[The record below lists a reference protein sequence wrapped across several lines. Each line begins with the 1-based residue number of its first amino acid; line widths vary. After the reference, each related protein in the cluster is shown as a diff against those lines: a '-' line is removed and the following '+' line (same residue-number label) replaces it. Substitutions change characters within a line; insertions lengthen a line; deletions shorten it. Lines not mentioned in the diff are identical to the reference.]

1 VIAKEQVCNGNTETL
16 GRLCARDSIFYWH
29 FNSFARKKR
38 VFSEWQSHP
47 EMPPVLVFRRP
58 ADLNDWLAQV
68 SAAARTL
75 SADEDAG
82 HH

>member
-1 VIAKEQVCNGNTETL
+1 
-16 GRLCARDSIFYWH
+16 
-29 FNSFARKKR
+29 
-38 VFSEWQSHP
+38 
-47 EMPPVLVFRRP
+47 MPPVLVFRRP

-82 HH
+82 HHWSGAGQRPGRPPRWGVLGWSEV